1 MRPDLGKCRNQHDS
15 DGLVAR
21 LRGTGWPPD
30 RRLGDVIPWA
40 HGQDLAEMTWPAATC
55 PAAAGQVFLAVDRNI
70 ALGEYVVPIITALGH
85 PVCRRTGPVLIRCRI
100 GKIRHT
106 LGYAPRQ
113 TFEHTL
119 GELIQLAR
127 ISGAARPGI

>member
-1 MRPDLGKCRNQHDS
+1 M
-15 DGLVAR
+15 
-21 LRGTGWPPD
+21 
-30 RRLGDVIPWA
+30 
-40 HGQDLAEMTWPAATC
+40 
-55 PAAAGQVFLAVDRNI
+55 
-70 ALGEYVVPIITALGH
+70 
-85 PVCRRTGPVLIRCRI
+85 RCRI

-106 LGYAPRQ
+106 LGYAPRR